1 VLTLILKIL
10 YTIGLVAL
18 FIFSMNSLVMSIL
31 YLINRKKVWGVP
43 TPKMHGPWPKVTI
56 QLPLYDE
63 QYMVERLLKAM
74 TSLQYPADCLQIQVL
89 DDSTDATQEVAVN
102 LVAQYQ
108 ANGINVQLLHR
119 DDRSGYKA
127 GALEAGLKVA
137 TGDFVAVFDADFL
150 PQPDWLLKVVPY
162 FQDDKIAFVQTR
174 WGHLNHDYN
183 FITRIIAQA
192 LDAHFVVEQT
202 ARAGSG
208 LLMSFNG
215 TAGIWRKSAVEAAGG
230 WQGDTLTED
239 LDLSFRTE
247 MAGWKYIYAPDIVV
261 MSELPAQMDAFK
273 QQQVRWVKGNMQV
286 SRKLIGKLL
295 RSDLP
300 FGAKLMGVVHLT
312 MLFVPYAAMVLTM
325 LLTFPISL
333 LAPKFLTLFGW
344 SMAGMLGPIFMYS
357 LAKTEFN
364 PNLLKRWAML
374 PVMTLL
380 GVGIS
385 VNCTWAILSGL
396 SSKSGVFERTP
407 KYNIQDEHET
417 WAQSSYSLPI
427 SPITTVEIL
436 IGLYVIGSAFYLY
449 HFHGFAFPTWQIVT
463 GLAYFMVA
471 GASIIQSVQRAVIVS
486 KQKEKALQSSGV
498 SN

>member
-1 VLTLILKIL
+1 
-10 YTIGLVAL
+10 
-18 FIFSMNSLVMSIL
+18 MNSLVMSIL
-31 YLINRKKVWGVP
+31 YLINRKKVWGRP
-43 TPKMHGPWPKVTI
+43 TPEMQIPWPKVTI
-56 QLPLYDE
+56 QLPLYNE
-63 QYMVERLLKAM
+63 RYMVERLLKAM
-74 TSLQYPADCLQIQVL
+74 TSLQYPADRLQIQVL
-89 DDSTDATQEVAVN
+89 DDSTDATKEVAAN
-102 LVAQYQ
+102 LVAQYR
-108 ANGINVQLLHR
+108 ADGVNMEFLHR
-119 DDRSGYKA
+119 EDRSGYKA
-127 GALEAGLKVA
+127 GALEAGLQSA

-150 PQPDWLLKVVPY
+150 PKSDWLLKVVPY
-162 FQDDKIAFVQTR
+162 FQDEKVAFVQTR

-215 TAGIWRKSAVEAAGG
+215 TAGIWRKEAVEAAGG

-247 MAGWKYIYAPDIVV
+247 MAGWKYVYVPDVVV

-273 QQQVRWVKGNMQV
+273 KQQVRWVKGNMQV
-286 SRKLIGKLL
+286 SRKLMGQLL
-295 RSDLP
+295 RADIP
-300 FGAKLMGVVHLT
+300 FKMKFMGMVHLT
-312 MLFVPYAAMVLTM
+312 TLFVPYAAT
-325 LLTFPISL
+325 LLTILLIFPVSM
-333 LAPKFLTLFGW
+333 LAPKFLNLFGW

-364 PNLLKRWAML
+364 PNLFKRWLML

-385 VNCTWAILSGL
+385 VNCTWAILTGL

-407 KYNIQDEHET
+407 KYNLQDAHET

-427 SPITTVEIL
+427 SPISAVEIL
-436 IGLYVIGSAFYLY
+436 VGTYVIASAFYLY
-449 HFHGFAFPTWQIVT
+449 RFHQFAFPTWQIVT

-471 GASIIQSVQRAVIVS
+471 GASVIQSLQRAAVVA
-486 KQKEKALQSSGV
+486 KRKEESLESSGV